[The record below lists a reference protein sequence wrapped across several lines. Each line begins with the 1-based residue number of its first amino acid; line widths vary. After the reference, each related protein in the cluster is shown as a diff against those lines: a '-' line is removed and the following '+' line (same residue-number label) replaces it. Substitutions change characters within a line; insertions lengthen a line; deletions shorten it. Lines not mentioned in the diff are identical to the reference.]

1 MESFQ
6 SCSVCGRTI
15 LAGERPRTYLT
26 PEGEERVVCEL
37 CQTRAEQL
45 GWVWEELVGQ
55 EPPAPPRKRRR
66 GAALSALFRG
76 RRGGGEE
83 PGPGLELEPELAEPP
98 PPDGEPEPA
107 ELPPAPAPEPV
118 DAEPIP
124 VEEPPET
131 AEEEVPEPDV
141 PVVTASA
148 PRHRNPDPAAAG
160 ARVGRGAASESPKS
174 RLQRAIDR
182 FNESEEARTVSGL
195 MRTLGP
201 PWVSIGSISGSPS
214 EVRIT
219 VAWELSWYQWGVDL
233 KDELRAVYQVDKGH
247 EVSELDSSAQQWN
260 ASAHED
266 GTLLLGLAE
275 EHQA

>member
-1 MESFQ
+1 VETFQ
-6 SCSVCGRTI
+6 SCAVCGRTI
-15 LAGERPRTYLT
+15 LAGERPRRYLT
-26 PEGEERVVCEL
+26 PEGEERIVCEL
-37 CQTRAEQL
+37 CQSRAEQL
-45 GWVWEELVGQ
+45 GWVWEDLAGQ

-83 PGPGLELEPELAEPP
+83 PEPELEPEFEGSPP
-98 PPDGEPEPA
+98 HDSEPA
-107 ELPPAPAPEPV
+107 PPLSPDPAAETEPAPEPS
-118 DAEPIP
+118 DREPA
-124 VEEPPET
+124 ET
-131 AEEEVPEPDV
+131 AEEPAPPPEV

-148 PRHRNPDPAAAG
+148 PPRRNPDPAAAG
-160 ARVGRGAASESPKS
+160 ARVGHAAPESPKS

-233 KDELRAVYQVDKGH
+233 KDELRPVYQLDKGH
-247 EVSELDSSAQQWN
+247 EISELDSSAQQWN

-266 GTLLLGLAE
+266 GTLVPGLAE